1 MSDVFNNTVI
11 VLPSLNPDEKFEYV
25 LSGLLSGGFKN
36 IVIVNDG
43 SDSDKLHYF
52 EEASSHSECTVLTH
66 EVNLGKGRALKDAFI
81 YIHDNFPGVN
91 GVITID
97 GDGQHL
103 LKDIISCGQCML
115 DNPGKVIMGCR
126 DFDLDIVPK
135 KSRVGNKFTAFM
147 FRFVCGIKLSD
158 TQTGLRAIPYEYL
171 ADFSEIK
178 GERFDYETNMLL
190 EMKKNN
196 IGFIEQ
202 KIETVYEDEN
212 KRSHYRPLRDS
223 WRIFKVMFK
232 FVLSSFAAQIID
244 LGVFALAFSILGGT
258 ALKAAE
264 LLSTVIARIVSSVFN
279 FVTNKKL
286 VFKSKDSI
294 SNTVKRYYALC
305 IPQMLVSAGL
315 ITLLNNITGNSS
327 TGMATLF
334 KCIVDFILFLISY
347 QIQRD
352 WVFCDK

>member
-97 GDGQHL
+97 GDGQHM

-135 KSRVGNKFTAFM
+135 KSRVGNKVTAFM

-178 GERFDYETNMLL
+178 KGDVITFVVDEKLTTATHRVERVNTDDET
-190 EMKKNN
+190 
-196 IGFIEQ
+196 FIT
-202 KIETVYEDEN
+202 KGDAN
-212 KRSHYRPLRDS
+212 RDS
-223 WRIFKVMFK
+223 DVSPVMYENVVGKVRFKIP
-232 FVLSSFAAQIID
+232 VLGYGAYY
-244 LGVFALAFSILGGT
+244 
-258 ALKAAE
+258 
-264 LLSTVIARIVSSVFN
+264 LSTASGRFAIIACFLVLIFISLMSELVR
-279 FVTNKKL
+279 TGKTKK
-286 VFKSKDSI
+286 
-294 SNTVKRYYALC
+294 T
-305 IPQMLVSAGL
+305 Q
-315 ITLLNNITGNSS
+315 NNQE
-327 TGMATLF
+327 
-334 KCIVDFILFLISY
+334 D
-347 QIQRD
+347 
-352 WVFCDK
+352 